1 MTNKKIGID
10 LTLAGNARLEG
21 MTRGIEGLRESLRHF
36 VQDSGKLK
44 QTWND
49 ISSTIGA
56 VAIKA
61 AQETAQRF
69 AGHYAQKFSAGTVF
83 NETMSGAQ
91 QYKQRVISID
101 AEARAVKALGVEYAQ
116 FRRELMATRS
126 TYGFSGNQVQAL
138 ASMNSQ
144 TLGRANIGQLGDAMR
159 VQQGFARGYGMDAL
173 TSGQY
178 FNQAARAGITT
189 GGGDLSQRDFAA
201 LIAESVSTGRM
212 GGREE
217 EVLQSLTSL
226 SQSINRQRVDV
237 AGTSQAAGYLAT
249 MNATNIRGLQGNEGA
264 ALLGQVNNAIQNP
277 NGDVGNLYMY
287 QALTGGRGGMGLGQ
301 YEYLKEQGLT
311 GVGATGKTNFQAL
324 MEYNAQQSQGLDKYS
339 ALMLQSKSLGVSM
352 HQAESLNNT
361 FMKDGRFNSHAMG
374 KLQSKLGADIT
385 AVDPSTWAM
394 LSELT
399 NGGDVGAIAKEF
411 NQLTNGKETAVSTTD
426 RDALFKQIADY
437 GKSNVAMSEGQLR
450 EKLDNDL
457 SRSAEDAGAK
467 LYELEKAAD
476 QLKLK
481 FMEITGSAPGIL
493 GGVLPTFLASAGGSL
508 LPAAGQ
514 WAMGKGGGGLLGGL
528 KGLFGG
534 GGAAGASGGAAG
546 AGGTGATAAGGSG
559 ILSGVGAFAGGL
571 AMAGGSVV
579 GASEFSHGV
588 LDTERFL
595 GGYHRSAIG
604 RGASRLFGGEVGLG
618 ELASAGKTV
627 ITSPVGVLG
636 GLGGGLTN
644 LLTGNG
650 SFKEGYNNT
659 FDDLM
664 GAIGVES
671 DGQRQRAEQKAYEA
685 EQRRIQRDLANA
697 FVDTFKGVLKDQES
711 DFSQTFLSGMRKGL
725 AMLPGGGI
733 LGNAINNL
741 TGGALSPAGN
751 IPADVQA
758 PMGSGTQGAVNSMVN
773 GGKIISGW
781 GDARPGGRSHQGI
794 DISGNAGQ
802 AIRAPS
808 DGEVTFSG
816 WNELGGYYTQ
826 YKDAEG
832 RQHYFAHMQDKPT
845 LKPGDKIK
853 AGQTIG
859 RVGRTGY
866 GKQEGT
872 LLPESIPTHL
882 HYQVSKPDGKTWAD
896 PKQELS
902 HWQAPTGSGGGAGAM
917 PAGMPMGGMGGG
929 NTSSKAID
937 SVLGGTGMEGQGAT
951 IQALSQKYGVPAE
964 LALAMWRKEAEFA
977 KPDSIAG
984 RQNNPGNMIYTGKWG
999 DKASNNRFAQ
1009 FDTMEQG
1016 MEAWFKLMSSDLYK
1030 PYIEKG
1036 DYAGLLNKY
1045 APPSENDTGLYHKQL
1060 LQWMS
1065 DYQGKIKS
1073 SAGGEWQTQDRMYQL
1088 HKDETVIPA
1097 NIARPM
1103 RQFFSQLSTNNDL
1116 LTPTNMQTR
1125 QASAAAALRISIDP
1139 IQVTVNGQTQTVRA
1153 TGTWEPYQG
1162 VQAFALGG

>member
-1 MTNKKIGID
+1 M
-10 LTLAGNARLEG
+10 
-21 MTRGIEGLRESLRHF
+21 RERLRHF
-36 VQDSGKLK
+36 IQDSG
-44 QTWND
+44 QIQRTWANIRD
-49 ISSTIGA
+49 TMGA
-56 VAIKA
+56 VAAKA
-61 AQETAQRF
+61 AMDTAQRF

-83 NETMSGAQ
+83 NETMSGQAA
-91 QYKQRVISID
+91 YKQRVISID
-101 AEARAVKALGVEYAQ
+101 AEARAVKALGAEYAQ
-116 FRRELMATRS
+116 FRREYMATRS
-126 TYGFSGNQVQAL
+126 AYGFSGNQVQAL
-138 ASMNSQ
+138 ASMNAQ
-144 TLGRANIGQLGDAMR
+144 TLGRANISQLPDAMK
-159 VQQGFARGYGMDAL
+159 VQQGFARGYGMDAVA
-173 TSGQY
+173 SGQL

-189 GGGDLSQRDFAA
+189 GGGDTNPRDFAA
-201 LIAESVSTGRM
+201 LIADAVSQGRM

-217 EVLQSLTSL
+217 EVMQSLTTL
-226 SQSINRQRVDV
+226 SQSINQQRVDV
-237 AGTSQAAGYLAT
+237 AGTSQAASMLAM
-249 MNATNIRGLQGNEGA
+249 MNATNIRGLQGNQGA
-264 ALLGQVNNAIQNP
+264 SLLGQVNSAIQNP
-277 NGDVGNLYMY
+277 NGDVGNLHMY
-287 QALTGGRGGMGLGQ
+287 QALTGGRGGMRLGQ
-301 YEYLKEQGLT
+301 YEYLKEEGLT

-324 MEYNAQQSQGLDKYS
+324 MEYNAQQSKGMDKYS
-339 ALMLQSKSLGVSM
+339 GLMLQSKSLGVSM
-352 HQAESLNNT
+352 HQAEALTNT
-361 FMKDGRFNSHAMG
+361 FMQGGKFNSMAMG
-374 KLQSKLGADIT
+374 NLQTKLGADLT
-385 AVDPSTWAM
+385 KVDPSTWAM
-394 LSELT
+394 LAELS

-411 NQLTNGKETAVSTTD
+411 NQLTDGKVTASTTMD

-437 GKSNVAMSEGQLR
+437 GKQNIAMSEGQRR
-450 EKLDNDL
+450 EKIDNDIAL
-457 SRSAEDAGAK
+457 AAENAGAK
-467 LYELEKAAD
+467 LYELEKASD
-476 QLKLK
+476 QLKAK
-481 FMEITGSAPGIL
+481 FMEIAGGAPGIA
-493 GGVLPTFLASAGGSL
+493 GGLLPTFLASAGGSL

-514 WAMGKGGGGLLGGL
+514 WALGKGGGGLLSGL

-534 GGAAGASGGAAG
+534 GAGGAATTG
-546 AGGTGATAAGGSG
+546 GATGTSVAATGGSG

-604 RGASRLFGGEVGLG
+604 QGASRLFSGDVGLG

-644 LLTGNG
+644 LITGNG

-671 DGQRQRAEQKAYEA
+671 DGQRQREAQRAYEQ
-685 EQRRIQRDLANA
+685 EQRRIQRDLSHA
-697 FVDTFKGVLKDQES
+697 FVDTFKTVLKDRES
-711 DFSQTFLSGMRKGL
+711 ELSQSVLGGIKKGL
-725 AMLPGGGI
+725 GALPAGGI
-733 LGNAINNL
+733 LGSALNNL
-741 TGGALSPAGN
+741 TGGQLSPAASGN
-751 IPADVQA
+751 LPADVQSPA
-758 PMGSGTQGAVNSMVN
+758 GSGMSGAVNSMVS

-781 GDARPGGRSHQGI
+781 GDARPNGRSHQGI

-808 DGEVTFSG
+808 DGEVTYSG
-816 WNELGGYYTQ
+816 WNELGGYYVQ
-826 YKDAEG
+826 YKDNEG

-845 LKPGDKIK
+845 LAAGDKIK
-853 AGQTIG
+853 AGQSIG

-882 HYQVSKPDGKTWAD
+882 HYQVSKPDGKTWVD
-896 PKQELS
+896 PKQELG
-902 HWQAPTGSGGGAGAM
+902 HWQAPTQPSSKPSIAAS
-917 PAGMPMGGMGGG
+917 GGMGGTG
-929 NTSSKAID
+929 GTGQTSSKAID
-937 SVLGGTGMEGQGAT
+937 SVLSGTGMEGQGST

-999 DKASNNRFAQ
+999 DKQSNNRFAQ

-1030 PYIEKG
+1030 PFIDKG

-1060 LQWMS
+1060 LQWMQ

-1073 SAGGEWQTQDRMYQL
+1073 SAGGEWSTQNRLYEL

-1097 NIARPM
+1097 PIARPM
-1103 RQFFSQLSTNNDL
+1103 RKFFEQISTNDNY
-1116 LTPTNMQTR
+1116 LTPANPATR
-1125 QASAAAALRISIDP
+1125 NAAAAAALRISIDP
-1139 IQVTVNGQTQTVRA
+1139 ISVVVNGQPQTVKA
-1153 TGTWEPYQG
+1153 TGKWEPFEG
-1162 VQAFALGG
+1162 INAFAIA